1 MTVLEGKPWKRQR
14 SSITPFFSGAR
25 LNEQESDKKKFK
37 NNSLESLIFN
47 LLYRSKTPI
56 LSRAS
61 QKVLQDIVEPLIGS
75 GSGIVTN
82 ELSKEYSMTAI
93 MAAGFNI
100 GKL

>member
-1 MTVLEGKPWKRQR
+1 MK
-14 SSITPFFSGAR
+14 II
-25 LNEQESDKKKFK
+25 KKK
-37 NNSLESLIFN
+37 SPVTLISKV
-47 LLYRSKTPI
+47 LYRSKTPI

-61 QKVLQDIVEPLIGS
+61 QKVLQDIVEPLIES

-82 ELSKEYSMTAI
+82 ELTKEYSMTAI